1 MQRFKKLTQMLLKTG
16 LLFVVIFDFG
26 TQLKAQVKENSLK
39 LQSVQKIWDNAP
51 HNAFTDLIWHNG
63 RFYLCFQRRSYSR
76 FTRWRFACY
85 YFY

>member
-51 HNAFTDLIWHNG
+51 HNAFTDLIWHKG
-63 RFYLCFQRRSYSR
+63 WFFLRVSRRNYSR
-76 FTRWRFACY
+76 FTRWRFAGD